1 MTKEKFLV
9 CPLDALLKS
18 GFSTPYNHPVTN
30 RPCACIMRT
39 PLRSLL
45 RPVFGLVLLLAT
57 LKAAVAAPPTYSV
70 AIVPQFSAQQIH
82 AEWQPLLKRVG
93 DEALIAGQSVE
104 IVAVD

>member
-1 MTKEKFLV
+1 
-9 CPLDALLKS
+9 
-18 GFSTPYNHPVTN
+18 
-30 RPCACIMRT
+30 MRT

-82 AEWQPLLKRVG
+82 AEWQPLLKR
-93 DEALIAGQSVE
+93 L
-104 IVAVD
+104 